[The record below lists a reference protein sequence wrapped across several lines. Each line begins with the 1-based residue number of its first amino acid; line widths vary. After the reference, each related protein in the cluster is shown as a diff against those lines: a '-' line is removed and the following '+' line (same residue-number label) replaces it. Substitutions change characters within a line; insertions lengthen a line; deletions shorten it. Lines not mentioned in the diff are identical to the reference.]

1 MPQLY
6 RDAVIL
12 TRKLDIQYLW
22 IDAPCI
28 IRDSKAHWTKESAR
42 MSDIFANSLLIIAS
56 QSTHDVHE
64 GFGRKPIADVPSWTT
79 GILSN
84 HSDTPL
90 PLSSRRSLPFSHDP
104 RLYQKTKHDH
114 DFGVHI
120 LDLRAWTLQEALLS
134 SRYLRTN
141 SEQMVWTCDQTF
153 FRESSDEPVFH
164 DNFNSSGPAF
174 AKEINTETNLSPRW
188 RQMIQM
194 YSDREMSYEIDKLPA
209 SAHNHHNLSQE
220 KYLVGVWF
228 SDLHRQLLWCLQS
241 GRIQSSE
248 TTLQAPRQY
257 CAPPFSWASLNG
269 PITAYLA
276 SYEKRFPGMRAT
288 PITMIRSMLEK
299 LRSSRQI
306 QH

>member
-104 RLYQKTKHDH
+104 RLYPKTKHDH

-120 LDLRAWTLQEALLS
+120 LDQRAWTLQEALLS

-141 SEQMVWTCDQTF
+141 SEQMVWTCDQTS
-153 FRESSDEPVFH
+153 FRESSDEPVFL
-164 DNFNSSGPAF
+164 DNFNSRGPAF
-174 AKEINTETNLSPRW
+174 AKESNTETNLSRRW

-209 SAHNHHNLSQE
+209 SAHNHHNLSQD
-220 KYLVGVWF
+220 KYLAGVWF
-228 SDLHRQLLWCLQS
+228 SDLQPKDLHGHGKHSLLC
-241 GRIQSSE
+241 E
-248 TTLQAPRQY
+248 AK
-257 CAPPFSWASLNG
+257 G
-269 PITAYLA
+269 P
-276 SYEKRFPGMRAT
+276 
-288 PITMIRSMLEK
+288 K
-299 LRSSRQI
+299 L
-306 QH
+306 